1 MEYNSEKIV
10 AGRHKDYTARINQ
23 WRFLQDS
30 YEGGIA
36 YKSKNYLTRYV
47 NETESEY
54 RQRVIQTPFDNHC
67 RSIVSIYNSFIFK
80 NPLIREFGIYSDNPL
95 ILSILKDADRENR
108 SLDSFMSDVNITATI
123 FGHALVIVDKPEVS
137 LNTRAEEIDY
147 DVRPYVT
154 MFNPIQILDWD
165 YKQNINGTFYL
176 SYLKLWESGDDDTY
190 VLKEFT
196 PEVITRYYIEKDAI
210 ETIETFNN
218 PLGVIPA
225 VIIYSSRTPVRGI
238 GNSDIDD
245 IADVQRSIFDANSEI
260 EQITRLS
267 NHPSLVIT
275 PQVKAS
281 AGAGAIIQIPED
293 LDAGLKP
300 YLLQPSAANID
311 SVRQTIKDRIET
323 INRMAN
329 VGGVRQQESKKISGV
344 ALEQEFELLNAKLSE
359 KANNLELGENQ
370 IWDLI
375 CKWSDWDPEQI
386 TIIYPDSFNARDKEV
401 SFELLSKGKEIAS
414 VSPTLYNNICYQ
426 IAELFVD
433 DADQLEIIFNE
444 IQNKPQDT
452 LIHSTTTPET
462 RSAHIQ
468 EMIMEGLEDSQI
480 LELHPEI
487 TQNDINAARQQLL
500 RPQNE
505 TN

>member
-1 MEYNSEKIV
+1 MDYNTKQIISHRHREYTK
-10 AGRHKDYTARINQ
+10 RINQ

-36 YKSKNYLTRYV
+36 YKEKNYLTRYV

-67 RSIVSIYNSFIFK
+67 KSIVSIYNSFLFK
-80 NPLIREFGIYSDNPL
+80 NAVVREFGIYSDNPL
-95 ILSILKDADRENR
+95 VLSILKDADRENR
-108 SLDSFMSDVNITATI
+108 NLDVFMSEVNVVASI

-137 LNTRAEEIDY
+137 VNTRAEEINQDI
-147 DVRPYVT
+147 RPYLT
-154 MFNPIQILDWD
+154 IFNPIQVLDWD
-165 YKQNINGTFYL
+165 YKQNPNGTFYL
-176 SYLKLWESGDDDTY
+176 AYLKVFESGDHDTY
-190 VLKEFT
+190 TLKEFT
-196 PEVITRYYIEKDAI
+196 PDTITRHFVEKDTI
-210 ETIETFNN
+210 ERSETFNN
-218 PLGVIPA
+218 PLGEIPA
-225 VIIYSSRTPVRGI
+225 VIIYSSRSPIRGI

-267 NHPSLVIT
+267 NHPSLVTT

-293 LDAGLKP
+293 TEPGLKP
-300 YLLQPSAANID
+300 YLLQPSSANID
-311 SVRQTIKDRIET
+311 SVRATIKDRVET

-329 VGGVRQQESKKISGV
+329 LGGVRQQESKKISGV
-344 ALEQEFELLNAKLSE
+344 ALEQEFELLNAKLSA

-375 CKWSDWDPEQI
+375 CKWSDWNKEEIDI
-386 TIIYPDSFNARDKEV
+386 FYPDSFNARDKEV
-401 SFELLSKGKEIAS
+401 SFELLSKAKLIAS

-426 IAELFVD
+426 IAELFVE
-433 DADQLEIIFNE
+433 DADELEIIFNE
-444 IQNKPQDT
+444 IKNKTT
-452 LIHSTTTPET
+452 LTHDTTTPQN

-468 EMIMEGLEDSQI
+468 EMIMEGLEDNEI
-480 LELHPEI
+480 LALHSEI

-505 TN
+505 INGY